1 VNIEKIENR
10 IKEIQLFLDSN
21 RDYSKFNHLA
31 LFKER
36 NELTFK
42 LNKQNIYT
50 SLRGNDKYYKA
61 FQCRDFADYIEKN
74 GFNKYKSS
82 EIDCVYFAK
91 HSITIRLKSTGET
104 DIKRFETPK
113 EMFSFVQGFNVCINE
128 IKRNQK

>member
-1 VNIEKIENR
+1 MEVRSIQSVILARQPKNSQI
-10 IKEIQLFLDSN
+10 IK
-21 RDYSKFNHLA
+21 
-31 LFKER
+31 
-36 NELTFK
+36 
-42 LNKQNIYT
+42 
-50 SLRGNDKYYKA
+50 
-61 FQCRDFADYIEKN
+61 KN
-74 GFNKYKSS
+74 GFNQYKSS